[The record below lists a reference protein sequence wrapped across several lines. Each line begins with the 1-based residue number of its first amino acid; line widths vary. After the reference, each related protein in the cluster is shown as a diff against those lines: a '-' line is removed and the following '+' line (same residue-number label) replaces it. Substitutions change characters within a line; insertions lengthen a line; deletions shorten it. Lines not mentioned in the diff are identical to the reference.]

1 VKASRRWPIVKV
13 RFWKLSSFSS
23 FSSNLSV
30 SPKGTD
36 FLYLQLMGK
45 DTIVLSSNEA
55 ISDLIDKR
63 SSIYAD
69 RVSRENNLTFYTP
82 DTAL

>member
-1 VKASRRWPIVKV
+1 VKPLRRWPIVKV
-13 RFWKLSSFSS
+13 RLEAILFSFLTRSS
-23 FSSNLSV
+23 
-30 SPKGTD
+30 KGTD

-69 RVSRENNLTFYTP
+69 RVSRANNFTFYAP